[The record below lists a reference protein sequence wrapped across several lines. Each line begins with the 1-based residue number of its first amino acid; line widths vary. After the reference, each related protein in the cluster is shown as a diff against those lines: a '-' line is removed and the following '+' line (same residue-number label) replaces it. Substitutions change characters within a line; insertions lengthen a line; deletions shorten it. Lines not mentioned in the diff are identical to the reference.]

1 MERGIMKKILRLTL
15 MLGMLLQLGISLASP
30 VELHAQQA
38 AQTLMGYAT
47 GPDVLHVLDL
57 GDFRQTTRLFSSEP
71 QTSLTSSPKFGP
83 NKRLYIADSNAK
95 ELHVIDLETNQFLDD
110 QVISLPGEPNDF
122 EITGSSAIV
131 TDFSGKK
138 LQVVDLTTGKITQ
151 EIAVNG
157 PAANEIAITPNSRR
171 AYVTTYDYTEAIP
184 HKISHPLVAFD
195 IVQTGSSL
203 QLLAGTTVPLQQT
216 INGQVIPFMASS
228 VDVSSDGA
236 LVYVLGI
243 DDYEEEPTIFVLDAA
258 TLKVQKTLPVDLG
271 SRARSPLV
279 NTMVLSPDDH
289 AIGIA
294 GFTNGLALLDV
305 QTGKTR
311 ILFPNGNQLIATST
325 FGVSFGA
332 DGKTVYATGNRG
344 LPFGFMAAF
353 DVATGNQTGVITFTG
368 QPLLYM
374 AIPGGKTF

>member
-1 MERGIMKKILRLTL
+1 MKKILGLTL
-15 MLGMLLQLGISLASP
+15 MLGMLLQLGISLVSP
-30 VELHAQQA
+30 VALHAQQG
-38 AQTLMGYAT
+38 AQTLTGYAT

-57 GDFRQTTRLFSSEP
+57 GDLRQTTRLFSSEP
-71 QTSLTSSPKFGP
+71 QASLSSSPKFGP
-83 NKRLYIADSNAK
+83 NKRLYIADSRAK

-122 EITGSSAIV
+122 EITGSNAIV

-138 LQVVDLTTGKITQ
+138 LHVVDLTTGKVTQ
-151 EIAVNG
+151 EIVVDG
-157 PAANEIAITPNSRR
+157 PAANEIAITPNGRR

-184 HKISHPLVAFD
+184 HKSSHPLVAFD
-195 IVQTGSSL
+195 ILQAGSSL
-203 QLLAGTTVPLQQT
+203 QLLAGTAVPLSMS
-216 INGQVIPFMASS
+216 INGRVIPFMASS
-228 VDVSSDGA
+228 VDVSSNGL
-236 LVYVLGI
+236 LVYVLAI
-243 DDYEEEPTIFVLDAA
+243 DDFEEDPTIFVLDAA
-258 TLKVQKTLPVDLG
+258 TLKVQKTFPVDLG

-289 AIGIA
+289 TIGIA

-305 QTGKTR
+305 QTSKMR
-311 ILFPNGNQLIATST
+311 ILFPSGDQLIATST
-325 FGVSFGA
+325 FGVSFGP

-353 DVATGNQTGVITFTG
+353 DVASGNQRGVMTFTG